1 VDPSAFCDI
10 RWVHV
15 FEEDTPTGA
24 VYRPD
29 TAPVPL
35 SRRPREAFTLHADG
49 SAVVESGG
57 PDDRSVDHPARWEQ
71 VGQELVI
78 TPGGRGSA
86 GGAALHIVKWSPDR
100 VVVAP
105 SA

>member
-1 VDPSAFCDI
+1 MDPSALCDI

-15 FEEDTPTGA
+15 FEEDTPQGA

-35 SRRPREAFTLHADG
+35 SRRPREAFTLHDDG

-57 PDDRSVDHPARWEQ
+57 PDDRAVDHPARWAQ

-78 TPGGRGSA
+78 TPGGRGAA
-86 GGAALHIVKWSPDR
+86 GKALHIVKWSPDR
-100 VVVAP
+100 LVVAP

>member
-1 VDPSAFCDI
+1 VDPSALCDI

-15 FEEDTPTGA
+15 FEEDTSKGA

-86 GGAALHIVKWSPDR
+86 RAALHIVKWSPDR